1 MKLLTKEIEKKLT
14 DRNAL
19 IAQRH
24 RAGDWE
30 YSDDKVIV
38 KYFNPVGR
46 GTWYVMNGEKQPDGD
61 WIFFGLV
68 DLFEREWGY
77 FSLNELES
85 VELPFGLKIERD
97 MHYSGTYQDLKEG

>member
-1 MKLLTKEIEKKLT
+1 MKLLTKDIEKKLT

-46 GTWYVMNGEKQPDGD
+46 GTWYVMNGEKQSDGD
-61 WIFFGLV
+61 WICFGLV

-85 VELPFGLKIERD
+85 VELPFGLKIEGD